1 MDRNLRIRVLLEAGD
16 KLTRPL
22 REVAAGSSRAAKA
35 LAATR
40 DRPKE
45 IDKAQADVAG
55 FRKLKV
61 GLRSTEAELNTAKAR
76 VAELAHQMAAA
87 ASPIKK
93 LTNEF
98 AKGSF
103 IVDSIEHSGPPDAL
117 TIRARAADFTGG
129 LTARREQSW
138 HDTTIGAVVGDVA
151 KRQGLTA
158 RCAPALAGIEVS
170 ITQSRESDMALL
182 RRLGRENDAVATV
195 KHGTLI
201 FSPLGSA
208 TTATGKPIATVT
220 IRRQDGDRHTFS
232 IEKRDEATG
241 VTASW
246 HDVGEAKKKKVEVGS
261 DGRRR
266 HLSRVYASEDA
277 ARRAASAEQTR
288 LAREPVKLRFDL
300 ALGRPEIIPATRVTA
315 TGFKPAIYAV
325 AWLVSGATH
334 NLTPEGLT
342 TALEME
348 AASPE

>member
-1 MDRNLRIRVLLEAGD
+1 MGGVANVPDYRLVVDGKDLTPTISGFLGQDQGRRRPRLVSLTITEQRAEAADQLDLTLDDSDGLLALPRIGARLQLQLGWKQGSDVKAGLVD
-16 KLTRPL
+16 
-22 REVAAGSSRAAKA
+22 
-35 LAATR
+35 
-40 DRPKE
+40 
-45 IDKAQADVAG
+45 
-55 FRKLKV
+55 
-61 GLRSTEAELNTAKAR
+61 
-76 VAELAHQMAAA
+76 
-87 ASPIKK
+87 
-93 LTNEF
+93 
-98 AKGSF
+98 KGSF

-117 TIRARAADFTGG
+117 TIRARSADFTGG

-151 KRQGLTA
+151 KRQGLTG

-182 RRLGRENDAVATV
+182 RRLGRENDAVATI
-195 KHGTLI
+195 KHGALI

-266 HLSRVYASEDA
+266 HLARVYASEYA
-277 ARRAASAEQTR
+277 ARRAASSEQTR

-300 ALGRPEIIPATRVTA
+300 ALGRPEIIPATRVA
-315 TGFKPAIYAV
+315 ASGFKAAIDAA

-334 NLTPEGLT
+334 SLTPEGLT

-348 AASPE
+348 AATQ